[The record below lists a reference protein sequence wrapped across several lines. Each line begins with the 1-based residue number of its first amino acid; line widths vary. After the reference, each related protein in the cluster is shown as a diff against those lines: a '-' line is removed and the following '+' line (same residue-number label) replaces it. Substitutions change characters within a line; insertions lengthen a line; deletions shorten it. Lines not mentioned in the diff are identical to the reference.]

1 MLKRKAEINMTTL
14 YVGLLE
20 TDEAVNETVDKLSK
34 QPEDEVQW
42 RLLQFE
48 PKVQHTVP
56 IADGDTSYGANYVTS
71 IDPAGETLAQRLARR
86 LHIRHTDAQRLAAGL
101 HRGSLVVTVETTEAA
116 AASIRRLLRAA
127 GARIVTTEEVA
138 GRLTPLAS

>member
-1 MLKRKAEINMTTL
+1 MTTL

-34 QPEDEVQW
+34 QAEDEVQW

-56 IADGDTSYGANYVTS
+56 IADGDTSWRQRAS
-71 IDPAGETLAQRLARR
+71 IDHAGETLAQRLTRR

-116 AASIRRLLRAA
+116 AASIRRLLRTA